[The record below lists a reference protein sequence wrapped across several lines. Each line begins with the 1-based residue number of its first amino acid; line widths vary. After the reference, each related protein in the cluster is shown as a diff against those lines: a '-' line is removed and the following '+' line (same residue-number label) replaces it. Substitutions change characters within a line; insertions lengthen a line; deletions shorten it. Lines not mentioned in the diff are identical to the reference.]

1 LHSTARVRAA
11 IPLFG
16 EEISPRFCYARQALI
31 LDWEGDSVRRRT
43 LARLGSTA
51 YPERLEILARRGAT
65 LLICGAF
72 PRDQLDEA
80 ARLGIRVVCGAAG
93 AVPHSD
99 GDLAAL
105 LATYAMQKPVLR
117 PDPTHIV

>member
-1 LHSTARVRAA
+1 VVRVAV
-11 IPLFG
+11 PLFG
-16 EEISPRFCYARQALI
+16 EEISPRFCFARQALI

-43 LARLGSTA
+43 LVRLGCKA

-72 PRDQLDEA
+72 PLEQLDEA

-99 GDLAAL
+99 NDLAAL
-105 LATYAMQKPVLR
+105 LTTYALQKSALF
-117 PDPTHIV
+117 PDPTRIA